1 MMTTNWLRLG
11 VIGLTVLLSACSTAI
26 KNEAGKEVTGYS
38 CCNIRIHQG
47 WIISD
52 TFVSSF
58 LLPFGQQMSLDKVY
72 KTNYAY
78 GYIGKTHVGFWNKL
92 ATTSEQTE
100 QWVKSMVVNKDP
112 RVEFAT
118 FPPEIRSAITN
129 SKVRMGMTKEQVKMS
144 LGIPSLFETPNLE
157 LSRWSYWV
165 SDNAWEVQIHFDAQ
179 GRVSDIVGNEMAIYA
194 VEAQ

>member
-1 MMTTNWLRLG
+1 MMTRNWLKLG
-11 VIGLTVLLSACSTAI
+11 VIGFSISLTACGSAI

-38 CCNIRIHQG
+38 CCNIRVYQG

-52 TFVSSF
+52 TYVSGY
-58 LLPFGQQMSLDKVY
+58 LHPFGEKITLDKVY

-78 GYIGKTHVGFWNKL
+78 GYIGKAHVGFWNKI
-92 ATTSEQTE
+92 ATTSEETE
-100 QWVKSMVVNKDP
+100 KWVKSMVVSKDP
-112 RVEFAT
+112 RVEYAT
-118 FPPEIRSAITN
+118 FPAPIRSAIAN

-144 LGIPSLFETPNLE
+144 LGIPSLGETPDLD
-157 LSRWSYWV
+157 SMRWSYWV

-179 GRVSDIVGNEMAIYA
+179 GRVNDIVGNEMAIYA